1 MRGMPANAVF
11 LKDIQLFAP
20 MDDQERSALAA
31 IMDEAT
37 FTAGQQLF
45 HERDK
50 GGICYVLRSGR
61 VELSVLDENGEKLVV
76 DVLEPGELCG
86 ELSLLDGGDRS
97 TTAEA
102 LTKVETLVLERP
114 EFLDFLRQKPDASL
128 DVLAA
133 LAKRIRRADKL
144 LKQRVQDPN
153 EIIAGEATLG
163 NRVADAVAA
172 FGGSWRF
179 IGLFAFFMAAWMMIN
194 ATRVRWDV
202 YPYILLNLILST
214 LAALQAPVIMMSQN
228 RQDAKDRVRSEADY
242 RVNVRAM
249 VDIAELHEKL
259 DRMRGELNLARAGKP
274 SAEGRAPDGTGAG
287 TSGTG
292 TSGNGVKGGSSAT

>member
-1 MRGMPANAVF
+1 MRGMPANAAF

-31 IMDEAT
+31 IMDEVN
-37 FTAGQQLF
+37 FPAGKQLF
-45 HERDK
+45 HERDA

-61 VELSVLDENGEKLVV
+61 VELSVTDESGEKLIV

-97 TTAEA
+97 TTAIA
-102 LTKVETLVLERP
+102 LTHVEALVLERP
-114 EFLDFLRQKPDASL
+114 EFLDFLKQKPDASL
-128 DVLAA
+128 DVLNA
-133 LAKRIRRADKL
+133 LSKRIRRADKL

-153 EIIAGEATLG
+153 EIIAGEATIG
-163 NRVADAVAA
+163 DRVADAVAS

-179 IGLFAFFMAAWMMIN
+179 IGMFALFMAGWMMLN
-194 ATRVRWDV
+194 ATRMQWDA

-274 SAEGRAPDGTGAG
+274 AAAVAEARAAAAAVDTGS
-287 TSGTG
+287 SGT
-292 TSGNGVKGGSSAT
+292 